1 MGGRPMEIGNRRRD
15 KKRGG
20 ALFMQ
25 AGRLVFLFTGVF
37 GLLLLLYSSRSYA
50 LEIYTIQRWPVGVT
64 AFAVCLFLWY
74 LDSFHRKM
82 LPFGC
87 VLLVLVCALP
97 CLIWQDE
104 LAEQMHALFGYGE
117 AGQAADATGAAMFL
131 AASLA
136 VLLFLLAF
144 VFGMYKLLYL
154 LITVLLLI
162 GPALGSY
169 PGYGT
174 VFLLSVFQL
183 SFWGMRGRLFAGSWK
198 REGNRKGESEK
209 AGAAAG
215 KAIALCAGAFVLPF
229 LLGTA
234 VVRLSG
240 EGEAA
245 EALQQTE
252 SETAGLWQEQSEEE
266 KAEGWS
272 VRKED
277 LFEICRALLPQMIL
291 LAAILGCLPYG
302 RRMWRLYRRN
312 TSSGCREIF
321 ADLLDM
327 LHACGMPEEYEGLET
342 DFAARLSQM
351 VPSIT
356 EAQAGEI
363 VRIVSEEA
371 YGGKE
376 ASRQELA
383 FVRNRYYCAAQSL
396 CRKQGWRRRLV
407 FCYRYG
413 YI

>member
-1 MGGRPMEIGNRRRD
+1 M
-15 KKRGG
+15 
-20 ALFMQ
+20 
-25 AGRLVFLFTGVF
+25 
-37 GLLLLLYSSRSYA
+37 
-50 LEIYTIQRWPVGVT
+50 
-64 AFAVCLFLWY
+64 
-74 LDSFHRKM
+74 
-82 LPFGC
+82 
-87 VLLVLVCALP
+87 
-97 CLIWQDE
+97 
-104 LAEQMHALFGYGE
+104 
-117 AGQAADATGAAMFL
+117 
-131 AASLA
+131 
-136 VLLFLLAF
+136 
-144 VFGMYKLLYL
+144 
-154 LITVLLLI
+154 
-162 GPALGSY
+162 
-169 PGYGT
+169 
-174 VFLLSVFQL
+174 
-183 SFWGMRGRLFAGSWK
+183 
-198 REGNRKGESEK
+198 
-209 AGAAAG
+209 
-215 KAIALCAGAFVLPF
+215 
-229 LLGTA
+229 
-234 VVRLSG
+234 
-240 EGEAA
+240 
-245 EALQQTE
+245 
-252 SETAGLWQEQSEEE
+252 
-266 KAEGWS
+266 
-272 VRKED
+272 RKED